1 MGGGKMCKADQLYDD
16 GQNTMFGG
24 AEDTDAEV

>member
-1 MGGGKMCKADQLYDD
+1 MGGGKMCKADRLYDD
-16 GQNTMFGG
+16 GQNNGG